1 MAEVVPGGGGDPGGR
16 RLWIYGFASTLAVVV
31 GVAST
36 ILPDT
41 LPGWLRQSLVV
52 AAAASTFLGATL
64 LERYFTLR
72 DRHHE
77 AADREADH
85 LRASRE
91 LGIRPPDDKDAP
103 GRLLSPVREG
113 EDQIVRFFGRED
125 VLQRLVDWC
134 VGDNGPGK
142 RSLRVQLVTGPGG
155 VGKTRLAHELQTVM
169 RRTHGWEC
177 RNLRTGVEAEAMQ
190 VLRRGH
196 GRAPVLFVVDYAE
209 NRSDGV
215 TQLLD
220 QALADPGTVRVL
232 LLARR
237 EGRWWSDLCQQS
249 AVGAVVGRYDPI
261 ELASRV
267 VPRGAGPGPF
277 AEQQRIV
284 DLAAQDFARH
294 LGRSPVQVTLPDVV
308 PSARMLDLLSIALV
322 EVLRSEGSEPGARAD
337 TSMHVVF
344 DELVRHEAR
353 SWSRSAQEAGL
364 PGDSQALR
372 ILVAAACLLGAENQA
387 EAEAL
392 VRRIAPLCPPGSVL
406 DPRAASRWLR
416 EQYPPSSGT
425 FDDDHGTVL
434 VGDPGW
440 IGSLHPDRL
449 AEHLV
454 VSVLTATDAGDTTR
468 ALTSE
473 ERRTILLQDL
483 TRQQAVRATIVLTRA
498 ASDPSR
504 TRNRDAADADHHPQ
518 QHRGTRLDPR
528 DADDVARL
536 ALDLV
541 QGLDTRWALVSTVHE
556 QIPWPDPPTALH
568 ELGHAVAELLVRT
581 VDNGALPARPARI
594 AHARHVLGNWAFTI
608 GDYTASLHAREEA
621 TRLYRKLAKRHPDRY
636 WSHLARALENLGDSF
651 ATLGRNDEALVVRR
665 EAVTAWRDNAHVDSE
680 RFLPDLAKSLHNL
693 GVSYRDLGLPREAL
707 ATHREALRTRRLLA
721 TQHDRHRAPLARSL
735 SSIGRCHLD
744 LGDVQQA
751 HAEFVEALDHW
762 HDLNA
767 RTPTRYEQDVALAL
781 GDLGMTHGLL
791 GRPDK
796 GLPLHTRAHAIWN
809 GLAARYP
816 VRFVSGLARS
826 WTNLGIVYADLRR
839 EAESDHAFEQAITI
853 YGALARENP
862 GRREQNLA
870 WSLGS
875 AGIALSRR
883 GRDDLARDALTEALA
898 LFRRRY
904 DAGSRAVFFVRAHRS
919 VLEEYS
925 RLLGRSGQ
933 ADEAHELRHQS
944 DLLDGF
950 LAAL

>member
-1 MAEVVPGGGGDPGGR
+1 MAEAGPGRGGDPGGR
-16 RLWIYGFASTLAVVV
+16 RLWIYGFASTLAIVV
-31 GVAST
+31 GVGAT
-36 ILPDT
+36 VLPDT
-41 LPGWLRQSLVV
+41 LPSWLSQPLVV
-52 AAAASTFLGATL
+52 GAAASTFLGATL

-72 DRHHE
+72 DRHNE
-77 AADREADH
+77 AAGREADDR
-85 LRASRE
+85 RASRD
-91 LGIRPPDDKDAP
+91 LGIRPPDDNDAP

-125 VLQRLVDWC
+125 VLQRLIDWC
-134 VGDNGPGK
+134 LDSNGPGK

-209 NRSDGV
+209 NRTEGV
-215 TQLLD
+215 TRLLD
-220 QALADPGTVRVL
+220 QALADPGAVRVL

-237 EGRWWSDLCQQS
+237 EGRWWSDLCQQPD
-249 AVGAVVGRYDPI
+249 VGAVVGRYDPI
-261 ELASRV
+261 ELATRV
-267 VPRGAGPGPF
+267 VPHGAGPGPL

-294 LGRSPVQVTLPDVV
+294 LGRSAVQVTLPDVV

-322 EVLRSEGSEPGARAD
+322 EVLRSEPSGPGERAD

-353 SWSRSAQEAGL
+353 SWTRSAQEAGL
-364 PGDSQALR
+364 PDDSQTLR
-372 ILVAAACLLGAENQA
+372 ILVAAACLLGAEDQV

-392 VRRIAPLCPPGSVL
+392 VRRVAPLCPPGSEL
-406 DPRAASRWLR
+406 DPRGAARWLR
-416 EQYPPSSGT
+416 EQYPPTSGLT
-425 FDDDHGTVL
+425 DSDDRTVL

-454 VSVLTATDAGDTTR
+454 VSVLMAADVGDATR
-468 ALTSE
+468 ALTSQ
-473 ERRTILLQDL
+473 ERRAVLLTDL
-483 TRQQAVRATIVLTRA
+483 TRQQAERAMIVLTRA

-504 TRNRDAADADHHPQ
+504 TRDRDTGRRPVRNDDA
-518 QHRGTRLDPR
+518 RLDPR
-528 DADDVARL
+528 EAEDVARL

-541 QGLDTRWALVSTVHE
+541 HGLDTRWALVSTVHE
-556 QIPWPDPPTALH
+556 QVPWPDPPNALH
-568 ELGHAVAELLVRT
+568 EVGHAVAELLVRT
-581 VDNGALPARPARI
+581 VENGTLSASPARI
-594 AHARHVLGNWAFTI
+594 AHARHVLGNWAFTV
-608 GDYTASLHAREEA
+608 GDYQASLEAREEA
-621 TRLYRKLAKRHPDRY
+621 TRIYRKLAKRRHDRH
-636 WSHLARALENLGDSF
+636 WPHLARALDNLGDSF
-651 ATLGRNDEALVVRR
+651 ATLGRNDEALAVRR
-665 EAVTAWRDNAHVDSE
+665 EAVTTWQQNVHVDSE
-680 RFLPDLAKSLHNL
+680 RFLPDLAKSLHNF
-693 GVSYRDLGLPREAL
+693 GVSYRDLGLPRDAL
-707 ATHREALRTRRLLA
+707 TTHREALRARRLLA
-721 TQHDRHRAPLARSL
+721 AQHDRHRAALARSL

-744 LGDVQQA
+744 LGDIQQA

-762 HDLNA
+762 LDLNA

-791 GRPDK
+791 GRPDDS
-796 GLPLHTRAHAIWN
+796 LPLQTRAHTIWN

-826 WTNLGIVYADLRR
+826 WTNLGIVYADLHRDT
-839 EAESDHAFEQAITI
+839 ESDQAFDRAIAI
-853 YGALARENP
+853 YGELARENP
-862 GRREQNLA
+862 ERREQNLA

-883 GRDDLARDALTEALA
+883 GLDDRARDALTSALE

-925 RLLGRSGQ
+925 RLLERSGQ
-933 ADEAHELRHQS
+933 AGEAYELRRRS
-944 DLLDGF
+944 ALLDGF